1 VPEFRIKDG
10 FRVPFFVGNIV
21 HIPDLQLQ
29 WN

>member
-10 FRVPFFVGNIV
+10 FKVPYFVGNILHV
-21 HIPDLQLQ
+21 PDLQLQ